1 MNGPTPRFVIKGIR
15 ARQAPVDAKGRP
27 YMQCSWHL
35 DDDSTCGEFAQQ
47 AKSMWEHVISMHLG
61 MSKDLA
67 GKWDIAQQDT
77 RRYSCHWSNC
87 KRFQA
92 GGKAT
97 TAFAVGMHLKTH
109 LPDSSDRA
117 HVRSKHNRAEGRE
130 EHAGGEARTWLQRNT
145 QTDER
150 NDAAGLPLTSALI
163 LRNLARNLPKTTT
176 GLTPGRED
184 IVWQTFAAVH
194 DQLYFVMAHNQ
205 SLREYLPT
213 LTQALLVLPQP
224 ST

>member
-35 DDDSTCGEFAQQ
+35 EDDSTCGEFAQQ
-47 AKSMWEHVISMHLG
+47 AKSLWEHVISAHLG
-61 MSKDLA
+61 ISKDLS
-67 GKWDIAQQDT
+67 GKWDFEQDG
-77 RRYSCHWSNC
+77 RRYTCHWSDC
-87 KRFQA
+87 KNFQA
-92 GGKAT
+92 AGKAT
-97 TAFAVGMHLKTH
+97 TAFAVGMHVKVH

-117 HVRSKHNRAEGRE
+117 HVRSKHNRTEGRE
-130 EHAGGEARTWLQRNT
+130 GPIGAETRIWLQRNT

-163 LRNLARNLPKTTT
+163 LRNLARTLPKTPT

-184 IVWQTFAAVH
+184 IVWQMFAAVH

-213 LTQALLVLPQP
+213 LTQSISVLPQP